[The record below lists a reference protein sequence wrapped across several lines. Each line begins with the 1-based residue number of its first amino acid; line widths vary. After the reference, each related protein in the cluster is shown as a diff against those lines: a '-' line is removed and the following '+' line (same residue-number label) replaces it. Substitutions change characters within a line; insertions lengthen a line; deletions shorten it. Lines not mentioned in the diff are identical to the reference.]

1 MDLVILLS
9 ESLDPSELDRDP
21 SGCLL
26 AVHQGGQEVSQVKK
40 LVCKVRKEAAAMYC
54 IILISG
60 DQLTGHPLVLEREV
74 LHTRNKECQDDE

>member
-40 LVCKVRKEAAAMYC
+40 LVCNIRKEAAAIYC

-60 DQLTGHPLVLEREV
+60 DQSFGHPLGLEREM
-74 LHTRNKECQDDE
+74 LHTTNKGCRDD